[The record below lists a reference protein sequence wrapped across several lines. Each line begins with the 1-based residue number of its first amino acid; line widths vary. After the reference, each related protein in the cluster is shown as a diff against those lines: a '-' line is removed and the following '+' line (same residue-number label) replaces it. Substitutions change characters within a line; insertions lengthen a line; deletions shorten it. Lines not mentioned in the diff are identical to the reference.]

1 MFAKGAK
8 ESYESPV
15 EYVKNPNPYFVNS
28 IYQGLNPTQ
37 EEKNGGS
44 IESWEDDLDE
54 EEIRLLKEAGFIVE
68 ELK

>member
-1 MFAKGAK
+1 MLKIQILILLIV
-8 ESYESPV
+8 Y
-15 EYVKNPNPYFVNS
+15 
-28 IYQGLNPTQ
+28 
-37 EEKNGGS
+37 NGGS